1 MAVGILVGRRLKIS
15 NQIKTEI
22 HQIRKNHRLY
32 KFCDDICFKSKNLYN
47 YTNYLIR
54 QSFID
59 KQGIQSENELRK
71 LTRNTEVK
79 GNLPSNVYQECI
91 KFLLKDWKSFFAAL
105 KIYQKNPSK
114 FIGRPK
120 LPKYKKKDGRH
131 FVSYTW
137 VGVRQKGN
145 KVYFTSSYQY
155 IETNIIS
162 KIQQVRIVPMGNIY
176 KIELVYNVEIPEQ
189 PIDNSKVLGID
200 LGVNNFATL
209 TNNIGLKPIVINGK
223 VIKSINQY
231 YNKQKAYYQ
240 SILKKTNN
248 KNWSD
253 RLDNLT
259 RKRNNKLNYL
269 IHCAS
274 KFTINYCLENNI
286 KTIVVGKN
294 NGWKQKS
301 KMGKTNNQNFIQIPY
316 EKYINQLIYQGKI
329 YGIDIILTEESFTSL
344 ASFLDNDSF
353 NNNFNGKRIKRG
365 LYKSKNGILINADV
379 NSSYNIIHKVFPKA
393 FVEGIE
399 GVHLHPVR
407 VNTI

>member
-1 MAVGILVGRRLKIS
+1 M
-15 NQIKTEI
+15 
-22 HQIRKNHRLY
+22 
-32 KFCDDICFKSKNLYN
+32 
-47 YTNYLIR
+47 
-54 QSFID
+54 
-59 KQGIQSENELRK
+59 RK